1 MAVYEDADEYCPHCD
16 NHYVR
21 RFPALSRRWEGAN
34 GSWGTGGGCKDP
46 PCGGP
51 GRGRGRAGGFS
62 VRALPGGRSEGANEL
77 RRMIVDARA
86 KQKPLASDLD
96 AFADQMG

>member
-1 MAVYEDADEYCPHCD
+1 MLI
-16 NHYVR
+16 R
-21 RFPALSRRWEGAN
+21 
-34 GSWGTGGGCKDP
+34 
-46 PCGGP
+46 
-51 GRGRGRAGGFS
+51 
-62 VRALPGGRSEGANEL
+62 EL

>member
-1 MAVYEDADEYCPHCD
+1 M
-16 NHYVR
+16 R
-21 RFPALSRRWEGAN
+21 TLSWRGV
-34 GSWGTGGGCKDP
+34 
-46 PCGGP
+46 
-51 GRGRGRAGGFS
+51 GRGMLIR
-62 VRALPGGRSEGANEL
+62 EL